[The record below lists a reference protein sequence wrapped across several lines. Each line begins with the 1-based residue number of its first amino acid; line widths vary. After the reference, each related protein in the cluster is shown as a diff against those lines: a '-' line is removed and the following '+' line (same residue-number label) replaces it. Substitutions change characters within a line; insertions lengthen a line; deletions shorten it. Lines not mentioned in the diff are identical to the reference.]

1 MSNKRKTTFLVV
13 LLIVTNILT
22 FTFTNVFSVPLKNK
36 VIVPKGEY
44 EELTAAA
51 EKYSKVSA
59 LEDFIE
65 KYYLKEVDEAT
76 MLDGQ
81 LKGLFQSLED
91 PYSQYMSKD
100 EFQDFMEHTKGVY
113 GGVGVIVTPGDDNL
127 ITVVSPIE
135 DTPGEK
141 AGIKT
146 GDKIIKVNGEE
157 FTADKMDAA
166 VKLMKGEPGTN
177 VDMTIM
183 RKNKD
188 GKTKEMDISITR
200 EEIRLKT
207 VKSEIADDNIGY
219 IKVTSFDDLTYDDF
233 KVELEELKKKDIKGI
248 VMDLRNNPGGLLDVC
263 VDIAD
268 EFLDEGVVV
277 YTETR
282 DGEKEY
288 LKSDKKKI
296 DIPLVL
302 LVNEGSASASEIL
315 AGAMRDN
322 ERAVLVGTK
331 TFGKGIVQRIKEL
344 PDGSGF
350 KLTVSEYFTPKGTS
364 IHEVGIE
371 PDVVVE
377 LPEDIE
383 EIGLENL
390 EEDVQL
396 QKALEIIKE
405 KVEK

>member
-13 LLIVTNILT
+13 ILIVTNILT
-22 FTFTNVFSVPLKNK
+22 FTLTNLFSIPLNNK
-36 VIVPKGEY
+36 VIVPKDEY
-44 EELTAAA
+44 NQLTTVAK
-51 EKYSKVSA
+51 KYTKVSA

-65 KYYLKEVDEAT
+65 KHYLKEVDEAT

-127 ITVVSPIE
+127 ITVVAPIE

-166 VKLMKGEPGTN
+166 VKLMKGEPGTD
-177 VDMTIM
+177 VTVTIM
-183 RKNKD
+183 RKDKE
-188 GKTKEMDISITR
+188 GKAKQFDVSITR

-207 VKSEIADDNIGY
+207 VKAEVIDDNIGY
-219 IKVTSFDDLTYDDF
+219 IKITSFDDLTYDDF
-233 KVELEELKKKDIKGI
+233 KVELNQLEKKNVEGI
-248 VMDLRNNPGGLLDVC
+248 IMDLRNNPGGLLDVC

-282 DGEKEY
+282 DGQREY
-288 LKSDKKKI
+288 LKSDKKKT

-302 LVNEGSASASEIL
+302 LINEGSASASEIM
-315 AGAMRDN
+315 AGAMRDK
-322 ERAVLVGTK
+322 ERATLIGTK
-331 TFGKGIVQRIKEL
+331 TFGKGIVQRIKQL

-350 KLTVSEYFTPKGTS
+350 KLTVSEYFTPNGTS
-364 IHEVGIE
+364 IHDVGIE
-371 PDVVVE
+371 PDIVVE

-383 EIGLENL
+383 EIGVENL
-390 EEDVQL
+390 NEDIQL
-396 QKALEIIKE
+396 QKALEVIK
-405 KVEK
+405 K

>member
-22 FTFTNVFSVPLKNK
+22 FALTNLFSIPLNNK
-36 VIVPKGEY
+36 VIVPKDEY
-44 EELTAAA
+44 EQLTTVAN
-51 EKYSKVSA
+51 KYSKVTA
-59 LEDFIE
+59 LEDFIQ
-65 KYYLKEVDEAT
+65 KHYLKEVDEAT

-166 VKLMKGEPGTN
+166 VKLMKGEPGTD
-177 VDMTIM
+177 VTVTIM
-183 RKNKD
+183 RKDKE
-188 GKTKEMDISITR
+188 GKTKQFDISITR

-207 VKSEIADDNIGY
+207 VKAEVIDENIGY
-219 IKVTSFDDLTYDDF
+219 VKITSFDDLTYDDF
-233 KVELEELKKKDIKGI
+233 KVELDKLEKKNVEGI
-248 VMDLRNNPGGLLDVC
+248 IMDLRNNPGGLLDVC

-282 DGEKEY
+282 DGQREY
-288 LKSDKKKI
+288 LKSDKKKT

-302 LVNEGSASASEIL
+302 LINEGSASASEIM
-315 AGAMRDN
+315 AGAMRDK
-322 ERAVLVGTK
+322 ERATLIGTK
-331 TFGKGIVQRIKEL
+331 TFGKGIVQRIKQL

-350 KLTVSEYFTPKGTS
+350 KLTVSEYFTPNGTS
-364 IHEVGIE
+364 IHDVGIE
-371 PDVVVE
+371 PDIVVD

-383 EIGLENL
+383 EIGVENL
-390 EEDVQL
+390 KEDTQL
-396 QKALEIIKE
+396 QKALEVIKD
-405 KVEK
+405 K